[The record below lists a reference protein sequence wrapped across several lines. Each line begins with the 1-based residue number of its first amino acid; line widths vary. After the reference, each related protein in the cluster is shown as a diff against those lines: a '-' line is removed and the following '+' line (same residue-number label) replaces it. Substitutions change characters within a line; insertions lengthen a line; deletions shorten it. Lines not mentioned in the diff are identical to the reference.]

1 MTSAPDETETA
12 ARGED
17 STGLFQL
24 DDTLEDR
31 YYAALGSI
39 GIVPS
44 ENYASL
50 QGYVR
55 ESLAAKGLPGTLALD
70 RTGFS
75 PQAAAVLGG
84 FYMEGRI
91 ILVSQRQLSSPDPRK
106 GSSGAIPA
114 VEREYSLLS
123 DMVDAASVK
132 FRTLLLS
139 VLPNE
144 ALIITARPLLAGPD
158 GSYDLGKFLSGMAS
172 GKQESAV
179 ANPTSYTH
187 EVELAAATPSG
198 ALALAYSAVETLN
211 AVDAETLDDFLLGER
226 RDELM
231 RCATDVKSLG
241 KLYGPDDLYRLAA
254 APASC
259 AVPLTSAFTYRGED
273 SHGKP
278 FVAHIIPAK
287 EPFLILSES
296 LASTMKAPFT
306 VLSLKDGGSL
316 MDWLLRGGYLEL
328 DAPVMGEVL
337 HSIGLQTLEEAG
349 YDEDIIR
356 QCDRDLVMLH
366 YELTRES
373 VGVYLPEEWPALKGL
388 YLELGRAAKSGK
400 EPDSEALAGMYSA
413 LPLDVKV
420 EVTVPAKKAS
430 SQPGLLALLEE
441 AVPGMAR
448 SRR

>member
-1 MTSAPDETETA
+1 MTSAPDGTETA

-17 STGLFQL
+17 SMGLFQL
-24 DDTLEDR
+24 DSSLEDR
-31 YYAALGSI
+31 YYAALESL
-39 GIVPS
+39 GIAPP

-50 QGYVR
+50 HGYVR
-55 ESLAAKGLPGTLALD
+55 ESLAAKGLPETLAID

-84 FYMEGRI
+84 LYMEGRI
-91 ILVSQRQLSSPDPRK
+91 ILVSQRQLPSPDPRK
-106 GSSGAIPA
+106 GNSGAIPA

-123 DMVDAASVK
+123 DMVDAASVR
-132 FRTLLLS
+132 FRTLMLS

-144 ALIITARPLLAGPD
+144 ALVITARPLLAGAE
-158 GSYDLGKFLSGMAS
+158 GGYDLGKFLSGMAS
-172 GKQESAV
+172 GKQEFAI
-179 ANPTSYTH
+179 ADPARYTH

-198 ALALAYSAVETLN
+198 ALALAHSVVETLN
-211 AVDAETLDDFLLGER
+211 AVSAETLDDFLLGER

-231 RCATDVKSLG
+231 RCAIDVKSLG
-241 KLYGPDDLYRLAA
+241 KLYGPDDIYRLAA
-254 APASC
+254 APAGC
-259 AVPLTSAFTYRGED
+259 VLPLETAFTYRAPGQQGQ
-273 SHGKP
+273 SI
-278 FVAHIIPAK
+278 VAHIIPAK

-328 DAPVMGEVL
+328 DASVMGEAL

-349 YDEDIIR
+349 YSEDIIR
-356 QCDRDLVMLH
+356 QCDKDLVMLH
-366 YELTRES
+366 YELTRENVS
-373 VGVYLPEEWPALKGL
+373 VYLPEEWPALKGL

-400 EPDSEALAGMYSA
+400 EPDNETLAGMYSA

-420 EVTVPAKKAS
+420 EVTVPAQKAS
-430 SQPGLLALLEE
+430 CQPGLLALLEE
-441 AVPGMAR
+441 AVPDMAR
-448 SRR
+448 PRR